1 MRILVEIPEGE
12 LKQLKTLSRSR
23 SVSRSEL
30 IRQAVAGFLAENK
43 SSLKDSFGIWKGKGV
58 EGVKYQQKLRREWER

>member
-12 LKQLKTLSRSR
+12 LEQLKTLSRSR

-30 IRQAVAGFLAENK
+30 IRQAVSGFLEENK
-43 SSLKDSFGIWKGKGV
+43 AGLRDSFGLWKGKRVDGV
-58 EGVKYQQKLRREWER
+58 RYQQKLRGEWER

>member
-12 LKQLKTLSRSR
+12 LEQLKSLSRSR

-30 IRQAVAGFLAENK
+30 IRQAVAGFLEENK
-43 SSLKDSFGIWKGKGV
+43 AGLKDSFGIWKGRAV
-58 EGVKYQQKLRREWER
+58 DGVKYQQKLRREWER